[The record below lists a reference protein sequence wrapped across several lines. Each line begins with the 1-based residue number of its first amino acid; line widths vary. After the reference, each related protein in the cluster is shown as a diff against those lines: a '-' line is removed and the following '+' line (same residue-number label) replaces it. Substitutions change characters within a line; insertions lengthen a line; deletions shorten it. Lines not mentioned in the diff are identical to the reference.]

1 MILDY
6 PRGRD
11 MSGQSKTEMSPKCG
25 EICDTLP
32 DAYRR
37 DHRSATVFWLQGI
50 TILWMVIE
58 CGLSLYSAF
67 IARSVALA
75 AFGSDSFVEL
85 LSAGVVVLQ
94 LSQRISISDRGAA
107 RAAGALLYALAAIV
121 GVMALGSLA
130 RRMGPEVS
138 RTGIGVTLAAL
149 VIMPVLA
156 AMKRREA
163 RRSGSTVL
171 AADAV
176 QSATCAYLAAVTL
189 IGLLVNALFH
199 LAWFDAAAALV
210 AVPLLLKEGS
220 AAWKG
225 QQCGCC

>member
-1 MILDY
+1 MILEY

-25 EICDTLP
+25 EICDPLP
-32 DAYRR
+32 DAYGR
-37 DHRSATVFWLQGI
+37 DQRSATVFWLQGI

-58 CGLSLYSAF
+58 CGLSLYSAL
-67 IARSVALA
+67 IARSIALA

-94 LSQRISISDRGAA
+94 LSHRMSISRRGAA

-121 GVMALGSLA
+121 GVMALGSIA
-130 RRMGPEVS
+130 RGMVPEVS
-138 RTGIGVTLAAL
+138 RMGIGVTLAAL

-156 AMKRREA
+156 ATKRREA

-199 LAWFDAAAALV
+199 LAWFDAAAALL